1 MEEILER
8 AEERD
13 MMESYMAPRRAGGGG
28 GGSNDVFG
36 FVVKD
41 APWNAGNPPP
51 NGQDAAKNKKE
62 FVADAGNDNEFPG
75 LGLKPANGGQKAWG
89 PWGAH

>member
-13 MMESYMAPRRAGGGG
+13 MMESYMAPSRRGGGG
-28 GGSNDVFG
+28 GGASNDVFG
-36 FVVKD
+36 YVVKD
-41 APWNAGNPPP
+41 APWNPPGS
-51 NGQDAAKNKKE
+51 GQQQPKKQPE
-62 FVADAGNDNEFPG
+62 FVADAGNDSEFPD
-75 LGLKPANGGQKAWG
+75 LGMKAANGGQKAWG